1 MNEAAKYGFTMNIGP
16 EAEFFLFS
24 RDENGNILLKEGNL
38 LSSAVYNRIQKMDVQ
53 GLYVNDE
60 ISAGIEVEDL
70 IRYNLKSDALKA
82 LLGKNVQKKKP
93 PQRFLLKSPIQK
105 IKC

>member
-1 MNEAAKYGFTMNIGP
+1 MRYMTLKNIKIGMQMAKPLI
-16 EAEFFLFS
+16 
-24 RDENGNILLKEGNL
+24 DENGNILLKAGNQV
-38 LSSAVYNRIQKMDVQ
+38 SSAAYNRIQKMDVQ

-82 LLGKNVQKKKP
+82 LLSKNVKQSILYK
-93 PQRFLLKSPIQK
+93 
-105 IKC
+105 